1 MGFGILFAGYA
12 ICFLASITYYGY
24 LFRLIG
30 FCIMAVALTKLREYG
45 KSFRYPMVLS
55 LLMTLWGIIESYF
68 ELAGNFQLP
77 LPAFADSVKP
87 AMAWVTIL
95 GIIAFNLSLLYAIFD
110 IAGKL
115 ELTNQKNAAARNAIF
130 IVLYLILNVLG
141 MGPFQNSE
149 TFKKYCN
156 PLVFFIQLFWTIFN
170 LVLIYSCY
178 MYICPEGDEDM
189 PRRKTGIGFI
199 DRLAEEADRRADKA
213 VAETQEYMKQ
223 KQAEK
228 QNKKRKK
235 K

>member
-24 LFRLIG
+24 LFRLVG

-77 LPAFADSVKP
+77 LPAFTDSVKP

-110 IAGKL
+110 IAGRL

-130 IVLYLILNVLG
+130 IVLYLVLNVLG